1 MNKKS
6 FFHRI
11 LAIFLVTVLLTS
23 CGKNGNV
30 YETTDTSS
38 SQTQPPTVSVQD
50 FTGRLQNAILNETQ
64 SETDIE
70 ITERHQYDPSSS
82 MTKQIFAKWTSDL
95 SDPENPRFLYSSKRA
110 PESTE
115 PDVLFFY
122 DDGYFYLKDRET
134 QYRQPASLPQTVER
148 NPFNALSAI
157 FGNQIPTA
165 FTDAAVTEHT
175 DGSVTATVQI
185 APEDHVEAVVAYFYN
200 FGIEASGIA
209 YKTDEKASPLTVSVT
224 LRSDGTIL
232 SYRVEAVMQARLQD
246 RIYPVTYTVTAECAP
261 IDESFSVTLPEA
273 EVREKYPEAEPEI
286 DRITAEEFWKRFE
299 KSEQKSNT
307 VYTEM
312 VTNATASYEFSNG
325 VLVTVPLLNVTKLDL
340 ADPKAPKIAIEESV
354 LSASGIL
361 QKTEIY
367 YKDDVYYCS
376 ANGYRFS
383 VPYPAEEYL
392 ANVEAS
398 SKEKE
403 EAGISSIFLTEDM
416 LARAEFTVGSDQ
428 SVSAFI
434 QFDGKTQEKNIFYNV
449 NSLYGDD
456 LSEMQ
461 GVEFLETAVRVTL
474 DRFNY
479 LRTYSLT
486 VTVSAESEG
495 KPVIMAYSVE
505 YRYEYDEEPREID
518 FPDDLGTWD
527 SSESVI

>member
-1 MNKKS
+1 M
-6 FFHRI
+6 
-11 LAIFLVTVLLTS
+11 
-23 CGKNGNV
+23 
-30 YETTDTSS
+30 
-38 SQTQPPTVSVQD
+38 
-50 FTGRLQNAILNETQ
+50 
-64 SETDIE
+64 
-70 ITERHQYDPSSS
+70 
-82 MTKQIFAKWTSDL
+82 
-95 SDPENPRFLYSSKRA
+95 
-110 PESTE
+110 
-115 PDVLFFY
+115 
-122 DDGYFYLKDRET
+122 
-134 QYRQPASLPQTVER
+134 
-148 NPFNALSAI
+148 
-157 FGNQIPTA
+157 
-165 FTDAAVTEHT
+165 
-175 DGSVTATVQI
+175 
-185 APEDHVEAVVAYFYN
+185 
-200 FGIEASGIA
+200 
-209 YKTDEKASPLTVSVT
+209 
-224 LRSDGTIL
+224 
-232 SYRVEAVMQARLQD
+232 
-246 RIYPVTYTVTAECAP
+246 TAECAP

-479 LRTYSLT
+479 LRAYSLT

-527 SSESVI
+527 SSESVT